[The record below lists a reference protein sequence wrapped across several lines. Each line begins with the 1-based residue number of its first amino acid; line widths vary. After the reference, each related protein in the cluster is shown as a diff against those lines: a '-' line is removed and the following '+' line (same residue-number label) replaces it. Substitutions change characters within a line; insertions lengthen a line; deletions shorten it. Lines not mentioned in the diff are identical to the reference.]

1 MEDKTDKTTRTGE
14 TQHLMP
20 LFSVWCS
27 IQTDKLADQLAPAF
41 LRFIFATSR
50 KPNSTRLWLQ
60 VNFWR
65 FNFCD
70 VLKASSIHVIALS
83 IPGINAQAFRAG
95 LVNLVLLASRLRQ
108 LGLGQGKC
116 ERSSRVTVKRSK
128 RALTDSLAL
137 FPALAIPSR
146 SASVRFAMAIK
157 KKQSI
162 SKPSSNGNRSRN
174 GASQSKPSHTG
185 PQNTAVRT
193 YSIPDFRLEHPDLAV
208 KRLVEKDKDGAEHV
222 RYEVTGNLDAPVPPI
237 RDSKYLNKQ
246 QCIEI
251 YRYMLLNRKME
262 VALENLY
269 KQGKV
274 VGGVYFGLG
283 QEACSCASAYALDKD
298 DWFAPMIRNQGALLV
313 RGFGASDTMMQY
325 MAKAD
330 SPTKGRDGTSH
341 FGDIEERNMVSP
353 ISMLGDLIPVLSGVA
368 LGARLQGRNIATLT
382 WIGDGGQ
389 STGVTYEGINFAAV
403 QNLGLVLFVE
413 SNLWAYSTPSE
424 MQYRVKDLAER
435 AIGYGI
441 PGVIVDGT
449 DACQVYDAAHDAVER
464 AHRAEGPTLIEA
476 KMMRMKGHAIHDAAA
491 YVPKPMFDF
500 WKKRDPIARFENYLV
515 KEKKWLTA
523 KENAELISE
532 VERVIEAER
541 EIAVNSPMPT
551 PESAEGGVYC
561 EDGCHEIKPKYGMPK
576 VKKGTGGFKATEAAV
591 HLK

>member
-1 MEDKTDKTTRTGE
+1 MSNNKKK
-14 TQHLMP
+14 
-20 LFSVWCS
+20 S
-27 IQTDKLADQLAPAF
+27 
-41 LRFIFATSR
+41 
-50 KPNSTRLWLQ
+50 
-60 VNFWR
+60 
-65 FNFCD
+65 
-70 VLKASSIHVIALS
+70 KASSNGHRPRA
-83 IPGINAQAFRAG
+83 NARGAADAF
-95 LVNLVLLASRLRQ
+95 
-108 LGLGQGKC
+108 
-116 ERSSRVTVKRSK
+116 
-128 RALTDSLAL
+128 
-137 FPALAIPSR
+137 
-146 SASVRFAMAIK
+146 VR
-157 KKQSI
+157 
-162 SKPSSNGNRSRN
+162 
-174 GASQSKPSHTG
+174 SQSKNSKTNGTPG
-185 PQNTAVRT
+185 NGNLRT
-193 YSIPDFRLEHPDLAV
+193 YEIPDYRLEHPNFTVHQAI
-208 KRLVEKDKDGAEHV
+208 EKDKQGHEQV
-222 RYEVTGNLDAPVPPI
+222 RYEVEGDLNTPVPPI
-237 RDSKYLNKQ
+237 RDSKYLSKQ
-246 QCIEI
+246 QAIEI
-251 YRYMLLNRKME
+251 YRFMLLNRKME

-298 DWFAPMIRNQGALLV
+298 DWFAPMIRNQGSLLV
-313 RGFGASDTMMQY
+313 RGFRAADTMMQY

-341 FGDIEERNMVSP
+341 FGDIEKRNMVSP

-368 LGARLQGRNIATLT
+368 LGARLQERNVAVMTY
-382 WIGDGGQ
+382 IGDGGQ

-424 MQYRVKDLAER
+424 MQYRCKDLAER

-449 DACQVYDAAHDAVER
+449 DACQVYDAAREAVER
-464 AHRAEGPTLIEA
+464 AHRGEGPTLIEA

-523 KENAELISE
+523 KENESLIKE
-532 VERVIEAER
+532 VEEVIEAER

-551 PESAEGGVYC
+551 PESAEGGVFC
-561 EDGCHEIKPKYGMPK
+561 EEGCHEIKPKYGMPK
-576 VKKGTGGFKATEAAV
+576 VKKGTSGYKETEAAV